1 MLSISSSG
9 RKLMLEAFRRLGLST
24 RAYYRV
30 QKVAASIADLEGSPR
45 IEEEHIAE
53 ALSYRQRLVG
63 DDT

>member
-1 MLSISSSG
+1 
-9 RKLMLEAFRRLGLST
+9 MLEAFRRLGLST